1 MLIVFSGMAGTGKSA
16 LSEQVAHRLRIPV
29 FSVDRIESAILAAGL
44 VRSFETG
51 LASYHVVESLSDLQL
66 SLGQSVIVDAV
77 NAEEEAKSMWRGLA
91 SKHGA
96 TMRIVECRCSD
107 EALHRQR
114 LQSRYRPWS
123 GIPEPTWGQVQE
135 RRRAWSAWKEPAFLV
150 DSTNSLEDNL
160 EEVLRWLGV

>member
-1 MLIVFSGMAGTGKSA
+1 
-16 LSEQVAHRLRIPV
+16 
-29 FSVDRIESAILAAGL
+29 
-44 VRSFETG
+44 
-51 LASYHVVESLSDLQL
+51 VVESLSDLQL

-123 GIPEPTWGQVQE
+123 RIPEPTWGQVQE
-135 RRRAWSAWKEPAFLV
+135 RRRSWTEWKEPAFLV
-150 DSTNSLEDNL
+150 DSTNSLEDSL
-160 EEVLRWLGV
+160 EEVLRWLGT